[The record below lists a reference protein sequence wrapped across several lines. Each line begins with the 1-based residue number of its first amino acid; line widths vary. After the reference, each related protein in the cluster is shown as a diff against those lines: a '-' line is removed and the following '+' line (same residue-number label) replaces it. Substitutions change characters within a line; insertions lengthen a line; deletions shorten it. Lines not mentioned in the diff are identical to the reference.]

1 MINLIFRLI
10 VSFQAV
16 SPYSVF
22 TFTKIKPI
30 LFLQLLADLDIP
42 ITVVLVT
49 DGASIVIYTIENN
62 VNMWM
67 LLVFMPA
74 MIYWV
79 SLIPIFCI
87 YSFARLTSISS
98 VILEASSGA

>member
-67 LLVFMPA
+67 LLVFMPGND
-74 MIYWV
+74 
-79 SLIPIFCI
+79 
-87 YSFARLTSISS
+87 
-98 VILEASSGA
+98 ILGLFDSHFLHILLCQTYQYFICHS